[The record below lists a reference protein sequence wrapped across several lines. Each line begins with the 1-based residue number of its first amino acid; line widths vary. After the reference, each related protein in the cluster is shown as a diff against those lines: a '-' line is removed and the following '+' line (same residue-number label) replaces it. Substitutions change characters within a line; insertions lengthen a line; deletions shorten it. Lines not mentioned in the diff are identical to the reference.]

1 MSFYKTVLFS
11 HCHIMVLKF
20 CIWSAACNAEVN
32 FIYFSHQDS
41 SRLFKNHGTFCLLS
55 VKWTVF
61 ISCLQGRL
69 GKCMISKTLFIWLG
83 WKGWYNH
90 NYSGASSYTAL
101 TWVLSNS
108 WWRAGI
114 SVEQDVKNII
124 KTCGERSLITSAS
137 VKYVSWH
144 VALCLLLGSTSEHNI
159 CSLHFTLLSVT
170 SAIQ

>member
-1 MSFYKTVLFS
+1 MNNASDEFLQNSFIFTLPYNGPKVL
-11 HCHIMVLKF
+11 HIPLLVTRKW
-20 CIWSAACNAEVN
+20 I
-32 FIYFSHQDS
+32 FIYFPLQDS

-69 GKCMISKTLFIWLG
+69 GKCMISKTPFIWLG
-83 WKGWYNH
+83 WKGWYNY

-108 WWRAGI
+108 WWRAGT
-114 SVEQDVKNII
+114 SVEQDVKNTIQ
-124 KTCGERSLITSAS
+124 TCAERSLITSAS

-144 VALCLLLGSTSEHNI
+144 VAFCLLLESTILPSFPFRPPYNR
-159 CSLHFTLLSVT
+159 S
-170 SAIQ
+170 